1 MSDIAAALSTALGAD
16 RVSTDVSGH
25 RTDYW
30 ILAHL
35 RRRQGTLGPGASCI
49 VRPRNT
55 AEVATAVRTA
65 QQHGVPIVPFGGGS
79 GVLGGAVPTTGAVVI
94 DLTGMNK
101 LLELNETALT
111 ARVEAGLLGGEY
123 ERLVTARGYT
133 TGHYPQSIERATMGG
148 LVATRSAGQFST
160 KYGNIE
166 DLLLG
171 LEVVLPS
178 GEIIRLD
185 PVPRASTGPSIREIF
200 LGSEGALGIITEVTV
215 RVHPLPEKRAV
226 ATFGF
231 PTVAAGLDAIRR
243 IMRVGWKP
251 AVLRLYDQMESARN
265 FSEWAPAD
273 TCLLL
278 VVSEGPAG
286 LVDAEM
292 AAIKAECGADLGPA
306 AVEHWLGHRNQVPS
320 WDFFLDKE
328 LLVDTIEVAATWDRV
343 PALYTGVIDALQTVP
358 GIITASAHS
367 SHSYMSGTNL
377 YITFAIKPPEW
388 AHAEDV
394 YLDAWGR
401 VMQTTLGAG
410 GTIAH
415 HHGIGRLRVPWLEK
429 ELKSAYPVLLALKR
443 ALDPAGLMNPGT
455 LVAAR

>member
-1 MSDIAAALSTALGAD
+1 MSEIAKAMQQALGAD
-16 RVSTDVSGH
+16 RVTEDTSAH
-25 RTDYW
+25 RVDYW

-35 RRRQGTLGPGASCI
+35 RARQGKLGPGAACV
-49 VRPRNT
+49 VRPRST

-65 QQHGVPIVPFGGGS
+65 QQHGVPIVPYGGGS
-79 GVLGGAVPTTGAVVI
+79 GVLGGSVPTTGSVVI
-94 DLTGMNK
+94 DLTAMN
-101 LLELNETALT
+101 ELIALDEIALT
-111 ARVEAGLLGGEY
+111 ARAQAGLLGGEY

-148 LVATRSAGQFST
+148 LVATSSAGQFST

-178 GEIIRLD
+178 GDVIRLD
-185 PVPRASTGPSIREIF
+185 PVPRASTGPSIRELF

-231 PTVAAGLDAIRR
+231 PTMAAGLEAIRR

-251 AVLRLYDQMESARN
+251 AVVRLYDQLESGRN
-265 FSEWAPAD
+265 FSEWAPPD

-292 AAIKAECGADLGPA
+292 AAIKAECGTDLGPA
-306 AVEHWLGHRNQVPS
+306 SVEHWLGHRNQVPS

-328 LLVDTIEVAATWDRV
+328 LMVDTIEVAATWDKV
-343 PALYTGVIDALQTVP
+343 PGLYKGVIDALQTVP
-358 GIITASAHS
+358 GILAASAHS

-377 YITFAIKPPEW
+377 YITFAMKPDPWE
-388 AHAEDV
+388 HAEDA

-401 VMQTTLGAG
+401 VLQTTLGAG

-429 ELKSAYPVLLALKR
+429 ELKSAYPVLLAVKR
-443 ALDPAGLMNPGT
+443 ALDPAGIMNPGT
-455 LVAAR
+455 LVAPR